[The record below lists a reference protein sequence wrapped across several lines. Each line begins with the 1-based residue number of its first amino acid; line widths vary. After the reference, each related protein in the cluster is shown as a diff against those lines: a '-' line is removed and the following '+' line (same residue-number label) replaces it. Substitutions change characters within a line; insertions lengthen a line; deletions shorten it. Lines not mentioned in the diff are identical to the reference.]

1 MDLSNIKIIP
11 VSEARSKLSSLLDK
25 TKEDKFYLLTR
36 GGKPKAALVD
46 IEYLEKLQKE
56 VSRIYQ
62 NTFIDPLLLPL
73 TREFSSE
80 EIEEWLKE
88 DKL

>member
-1 MDLSNIKIIP
+1 MNIQSANIIP
-11 VSEARSKLSSLLDK
+11 VTTARGKLGDLTELVSNKQYIVL
-25 TKEDKFYLLTR
+25 TK

-46 IEYLEKLQKE
+46 IKYLEKLQNDLK
-56 VSRIYQ
+56 RLYQ
-62 NTFIDPLLLPL
+62 KTYIDKRLIPL
-73 TREFSSE
+73 TREFSDS